1 MGSFARAKRGDDECG
16 NWRNALAQGAAS
28 ITYQEQFVVGEIHT
42 MDSVMWP
49 ENCLQTCLIAR
60 TFLDNAQ
67 A

>member
-1 MGSFARAKRGDDECG
+1 MT
-16 NWRNALAQGAAS
+16 NAEIGENSLAHSAAS
-28 ITYQEQFVVGEIHT
+28 ITYQEQFVVGEIHA

-49 ENCLQTCLIAR
+49 ANYLQTSLIAR

>member
-1 MGSFARAKRGDDECG
+1 MTNAEIGESSLARR
-16 NWRNALAQGAAS
+16 AAS

-49 ENCLQTCLIAR
+49 ANCLQTSLIAR

>member
-1 MGSFARAKRGDDECG
+1 MAEIGKNPRTRS
-16 NWRNALAQGAAS
+16 AAS
-28 ITYQEQFVVGEIHT
+28 ITYQEQFVVGEIYT

-49 ENCLQTCLIAR
+49 ANCLQTSLIAR

>member
-1 MGSFARAKRGDDECG
+1 V
-16 NWRNALAQGAAS
+16 RNEVVTTAEIGENSLAQSAAS
-28 ITYQEQFVVGEIHT
+28 ITYQKQFVVVEIQT

-49 ENCLQTCLIAR
+49 ANCLQTSLIAR